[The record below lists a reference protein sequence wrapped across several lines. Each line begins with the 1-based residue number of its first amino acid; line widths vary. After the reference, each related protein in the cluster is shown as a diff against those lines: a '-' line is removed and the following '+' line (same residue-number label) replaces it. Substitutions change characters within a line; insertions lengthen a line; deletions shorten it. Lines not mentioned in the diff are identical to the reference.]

1 MSYVRQSGLGLSL
14 KPPKWL
20 RKLINTPVS
29 VPTQAGTI
37 SVTPGQIIASSNTAP
52 SPIAQAAGNAAAG
65 VSQFVDG
72 VPGGWWTIGGGA
84 LALAWILTRR
94 R

>member
-1 MSYVRQSGLGLSL
+1 L

-37 SVTPGQIIASSNTAP
+37 SVTPGQVISASSNAP
-52 SPIAQAAGNAAAG
+52 SPIQQAAGNAARG
-65 VSQFVDG
+65 VSDFVDG
-72 VPGGWWTIGGGA
+72 IPGGWWTVGGGVA
-84 LALAWILTRR
+84 LFAWILTRR